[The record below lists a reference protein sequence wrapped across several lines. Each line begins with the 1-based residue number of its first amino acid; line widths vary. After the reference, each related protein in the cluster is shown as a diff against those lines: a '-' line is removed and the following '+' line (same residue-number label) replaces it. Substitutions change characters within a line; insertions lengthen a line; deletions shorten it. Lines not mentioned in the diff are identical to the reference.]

1 MCRLLAWVSFCC
13 TPLLFL
19 HAEAKVDINS
29 IVLQQVS
36 AMPSGGGYS
45 TKPKAHQALT
55 SSMKLSPTDGLLINA
70 ALAKPSF
77 CSGATYM
84 IFLKTLVSLRQSYAI
99 SVPAQTWKALLA
111 GQQPDGVGIWGRWN
125 ANGPG
130 TGCLFHELNLGKNFT
145 NFAEA
150 KPGDFAKFFWTS
162 EVGKYE
168 HGHSVVYLGSENR
181 NGVDMVRFWSSNI
194 PGGYGE
200 KSIPRKKIALA
211 IFSRLTNPQN
221 IGKYLSPKNDYLASL
236 ITKRSSF
243 QEALSQCGAMT
254 R

>member
-1 MCRLLAWVSFCC
+1 MLRLFSAVFFCAS
-13 TPLLFL
+13 LLFS
-19 HAEAKVDINS
+19 HAEATVDINS

-36 AMPSGGGYS
+36 TMPSKGGYS
-45 TKPKAHQALT
+45 TKPQAHRALA
-55 SSMKLSPTDGLLINA
+55 SSMKSSPTEGLVINA
-70 ALAKPSF
+70 SLAKPSF
-77 CSGATYM
+77 CSGATYL
-84 IFLKTLVSLRQSYAI
+84 IFLKTLVTLRKSSVI
-99 SVPAQTWKALLA
+99 SVSPQTWEALLVH
-111 GQQPDGVGIWGRWN
+111 QQPDGVGIWGRWN

-162 EVGKYE
+162 EVGKFE
-168 HGHSVVYLGSENR
+168 HGHSVIYLGSENR
-181 NGVDMVRFWSSNI
+181 NGVEMVRFWSSNI

-200 KSIPRKKIALA
+200 KSVPRKRIVLA

-221 IGKYLSPKNDYLASL
+221 IGNHLSPKNDYLASL

-243 QEALSQCGAMT
+243 QEALSQCGAIT